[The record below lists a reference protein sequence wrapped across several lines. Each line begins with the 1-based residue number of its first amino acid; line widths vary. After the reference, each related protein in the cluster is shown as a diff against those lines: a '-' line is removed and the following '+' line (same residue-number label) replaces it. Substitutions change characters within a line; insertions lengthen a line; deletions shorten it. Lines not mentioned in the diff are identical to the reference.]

1 MSRGTGGPTGTS
13 NHTKENKRRRKVFLR
28 YMRKHLLVVMGI
40 ITISLGVI
48 IGRLIQLNVKKGK
61 EYESRVLSQ
70 RNYTSTAVPYR
81 RGDIVD
87 RNGTVLAMSSKVY
100 NLIVEPKNIL
110 RNDKKKQATIS
121 AIIKYFN
128 ISEEELMKYFED
140 KESFYEVVLKDLTY
154 EQMKAFTDYTKT
166 EEGADVVGVWFEE
179 GFNRVYPNGV
189 LGCHM
194 LGFVVSGNV
203 GLGGIEGEY
212 NDYLNG
218 EDGRTYVYITDD
230 YSTQKTT
237 EPASNGN
244 TVVTTIDAEIQTI
257 VQQNC
262 EEYMEKTGAE
272 NISVLVMDPKTCEI
286 LALYNSHQYDPNE
299 AYDTKYLKY
308 QFPKLTDAEFEQKVK
323 SMSDEEKVQRLNT
336 LWRSFVISDCFEPG
350 STYKVFTIAGA
361 LEDNVIDASETFY
374 CDGHQFVA
382 DYDINC
388 WNTGGHGTQTVSQAL
403 ENSCN
408 DCLMQIAEREGVET
422 FDKYQ
427 VLFGFGQR
435 TNVDL
440 PGEQSESALASLVYH
455 KENLN
460 PVELATSSFGQGV
473 TVTMIQLGT
482 AFCSA
487 INGGYYYQPHIVSR
501 IVDENGN
508 LVKNFD
514 NILVKR
520 TISESTSRTLRE
532 VLYKAVTDGT
542 GTLAG
547 VDGYSIGGKT
557 GTAEKLPRGTDKY
570 VLSFIGFAPAE
581 DPQVVIYC
589 VVDEPH
595 VEAQAYSGAGA
606 VMFNMIAEDLFPY
619 MNIYKTD
626 DDYVPDFD
634 KTETATPIYNGDIP
648 ENDVAG
654 GGVNQYDTIGET
666 STTDVGGDDEEADDT
681 GDETEAA
688 TEDDSGDETGGDSGE
703 SDDDS
708 DGDSEDSEVED

>member
-1 MSRGTGGPTGTS
+1 MSAFRKTGMSIMDRTNYTNIKGAGSTNGFRQAQGKGGIKPQKSLVRKPTLNSTAS
-13 NHTKENKRRRKVFLR
+13 DFSHDTFKEQFQGRSRKDFINEANKI
-28 YMRKHLLVVMGI
+28 MRERMKNKGSTINSKSKFKSEVLMDNKE
-40 ITISLGVI
+40 ISLKNYL
-48 IGRLIQLNVKKGK
+48 IGLLKEKRTDINEKERNIEKALKQSENQL
-61 EYESRVLSQ
+61 
-70 RNYTSTAVPYR
+70 
-81 RGDIVD
+81 D
-87 RNGTVLAMSSKVY
+87 R
-100 NLIVEPKNIL
+100 
-110 RNDKKKQATIS
+110 D
-121 AIIKYFN
+121 
-128 ISEEELMKYFED
+128 
-140 KESFYEVVLKDLTY
+140 
-154 EQMKAFTDYTKT
+154 
-166 EEGADVVGVWFEE
+166 
-179 GFNRVYPNGV
+179 
-189 LGCHM
+189 
-194 LGFVVSGNV
+194 
-203 GLGGIEGEY
+203 
-212 NDYLNG
+212 
-218 EDGRTYVYITDD
+218 
-230 YSTQKTT
+230 
-237 EPASNGN
+237 
-244 TVVTTIDAEIQTI
+244 
-257 VQQNC
+257 
-262 EEYMEKTGAE
+262 
-272 NISVLVMDPKTCEI
+272 
-286 LALYNSHQYDPNE
+286 
-299 AYDTKYLKY
+299 

-619 MNIYKTD
+619 MNIYKTG

-654 GGVNQYDTIGET
+654 GGVNQYETIGET
-666 STTDVGGDDEEADDT
+666 STTDVGGDDEEADNTD
-681 GDETEAA
+681 DET
-688 TEDDSGDETGGDSGE
+688 
-703 SDDDS
+703 
-708 DGDSEDSEVED
+708 